1 MLKVDVSLSPEKM
14 PFEEPSTESCEL
26 EKREA
31 YEEEGI
37 YDVYRDEFDLGS
49 PSTEYLEDINQLYMV
64 GEIKG

>member
-1 MLKVDVSLSPEKM
+1 M